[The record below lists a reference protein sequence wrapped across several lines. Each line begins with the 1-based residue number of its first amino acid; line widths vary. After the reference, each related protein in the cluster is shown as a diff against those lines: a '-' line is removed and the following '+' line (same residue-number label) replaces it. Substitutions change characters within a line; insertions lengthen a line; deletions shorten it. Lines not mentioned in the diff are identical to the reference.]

1 MRATDNLNCSL
12 RVPETKVR
20 DNLNGSLSGFSE
32 IYIIIQLNCR
42 FCNDFMLY
50 GQGKKIETPNDL
62 KVSGDTKSEVSK
74 HDSQNQIMLNLSE
87 RNEPWA

>member
-1 MRATDNLNCSL
+1 
-12 RVPETKVR
+12 
-20 DNLNGSLSGFSE
+20 
-32 IYIIIQLNCR
+32 
-42 FCNDFMLY
+42 MLY

-62 KVSGDTKSEVSK
+62 KVSGHKKSEVSK